1 LKTKIWNVVFEEPGG
16 WGANNEIDTYVV
28 ASNPLQAVVRARQQ
42 EKGFTHRRLQDIIKV
57 ELEAST

>member
-1 LKTKIWNVVFEEPGG
+1 MKIKIWNVVFDEPGS
-16 WGANNEIDTYVV
+16 WGGRNEIDTYVV
-28 ASNPLQAVVRARQQ
+28 ATNPLQAVIRARQQ